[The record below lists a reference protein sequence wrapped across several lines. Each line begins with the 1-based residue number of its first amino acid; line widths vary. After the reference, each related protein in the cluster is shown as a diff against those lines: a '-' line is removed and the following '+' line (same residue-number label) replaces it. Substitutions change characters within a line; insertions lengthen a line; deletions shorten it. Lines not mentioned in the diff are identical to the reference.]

1 MNGKTSN
8 DKTFNDKT
16 FNDKAASS
24 FDANSAPP
32 HRCTDRLI
40 EIICSE
46 DDIVRDTALDTV
58 CDGLSMEATIEH
70 LAALD
75 AFWRQA
81 DNLYHR
87 VRAIF
92 FLSAI
97 HRYHMP
103 KFFAGADS
111 GHIPYGAYQH
121 LLERRFVEA
130 INGFLAQ
137 QRESGPSDCMSS
149 ALAKAYHELAFQ
161 TLADQVRKSVRTVKG
176 NQWMFRTG
184 HPADQPLNFRSA
196 LLQRDDDCPT
206 FPILKETTAVRMDF
220 THSAWSDI
228 FFLGMDFPAGAKV
241 INASVNL
248 GVLGRD
254 AKPQPPIECYL
265 RVIDQPVL
273 RLASIDLKASADIT
287 TIGEVFDFGRDYLGL
302 IKAAVIAAGI
312 VPPGMEGCG
321 ESIETLLSGM
331 IGPGLGLEIVSKV
344 NDIPKGSRLAVST
357 NLLGSLI
364 SMCMRATGQ
373 VSSLDGALTEGD
385 RRIIAAR
392 AILGEWI
399 GGSGGGWQDSGGVW
413 PGIKLIQ
420 GASAEEGDPEFGV
433 SRGRLLPRHQVFSM
447 DQITGQTRKKLQESL
462 VLVHGGMAQNVGPI
476 LEMVTEKF
484 LLRSP
489 AEWEARQEAIAIL
502 DEIIAALKAGD
513 IKAVGAATHR
523 NFFGPL
529 QKIIPWCTNLFT
541 NSLVQQCQTKYGD
554 QFWGF
559 WMLGGMAGGGMGF
572 IFDPAVKP
580 EAQLWLQQTML
591 DTKQSMQLRLPFAM
605 EPVVYDFEINDRGTW
620 GTFEVGENQRMPNEY
635 YALMIPTWLQL
646 PASEIPQSAR
656 FEMEQL
662 GSDFRN
668 EGHSDA
674 FQRIIEGILPG
685 RKATR
690 ENAETLSEMLNRLGF
705 DQEQHEAIRA
715 DLKSGRFGLAQNRLP
730 ANTSIEDV
738 REGDYLDTR
747 SGFSSEAI
755 ATGQAAIDAGEV
767 AVMTLAAG
775 VGSRWTDGAGVV
787 KGLHPF
793 AQFGGRHRSFVE
805 VHLAKSKQA
814 SPMDG
819 PAIPHVITTG
829 YMTHDPIKNHL
840 RQHDHYGYTGSV
852 YLSPGRYVGL
862 RTIPMVRDLKFFW
875 EEMPQQQLDQQQQKM
890 RQSVRTALTRWAQ
903 NTGEGSDYRENTP
916 MQCLHPVGHW
926 YEIPNLLRNG
936 VLHQMLQDRPQLKYL
951 LLHNVD
957 TLGANVDAGLLGTHI
972 NSGKCLSF
980 EVIARRLEDR
990 GGGLARVNGQV
1001 RLVEGLSMP
1010 RERDEFK
1017 LSFYNSMTTWIDID
1031 QLLNAFGLFRDQLAD
1046 QPKVDEG
1053 VRQLSLRM
1061 PTYITIKDVKKRWG
1075 NAQEDVYPVS
1085 QFEKL
1090 WGDMSG
1096 LLDVPTEF
1104 LVVRLQRGQQLKEQA
1119 QLDGWLRDGTA
1130 DYVDQLCKW
1139 D

>member
-1 MNGKTSN
+1 MSKTTAKKQSGSVSS
-8 DKTFNDKT
+8 FA
-16 FNDKAASS
+16 AAS
-24 FDANSAPP
+24 NN
-32 HRCTDRLI
+32 RLI
-40 EIICSE
+40 EIICS
-46 DDIVRDTALDTV
+46 DQDSIRDTALDSV
-58 CDGLSMEATIEH
+58 CAGLSMREMTAH
-70 LAALD
+70 LNALD

-87 VRAIF
+87 VRALF

-97 HRYHMP
+97 HRFHMP
-103 KFFAGADS
+103 SLFENSGS
-111 GHIPYGAYQH
+111 GHIPYAAYQH
-121 LLERRFVEA
+121 LLARRFVEA
-130 INGFLAQ
+130 INGFLDSQ
-137 QRESGPSDCMSS
+137 KVIGPSDCMSS

-184 HPADQPLNFRSA
+184 HPADQPLNFRPE
-196 LLQRDDDCPT
+196 LLKRSPDCPT
-206 FPILKETTAVRMDF
+206 FPMLKETTAVRMDF

-248 GVLGRD
+248 GILGRD
-254 AKPQPPIECYL
+254 SNPRPPIECYL

-273 RLASIDLKASADIT
+273 RIASIDLKATSDLT
-287 TIGEVFDFGRDYLGL
+287 TIGEVFDFGRDHLGL

-321 ESIETLLSGM
+321 ESMETLLSGM

-373 VSSLDGALTEGD
+373 VSSLDGALAESD

-399 GGSGGGWQDSGGVW
+399 GGSGGGWQDSGGIW

-420 GASAEEGDPEFGV
+420 GALAEEGDPEFGI
-433 SRGRLLPRHQVFSM
+433 SRGRLLPQHTVFS
-447 DQITGQTRKKLQESL
+447 DVEITEQTREKLQNSL

-489 AEWEARQEAIAIL
+489 AEWKARQEAIAIL
-502 DEIIAALKAGD
+502 DEIVAALKAGD

-541 NSLVQQCQTKYGD
+541 NSLVEQCQSKYGT

-572 IFDPAVKP
+572 IFDPAVKQ
-580 EAQLWLQQTML
+580 EAQLWLQKAL
-591 DTKQSMQLRLPFAM
+591 LETKQAMQLRLSFAM
-605 EPVVYDFEINDRGTW
+605 DPVVYEFEINDRGTW
-620 GTFEVGENQRMPNEY
+620 GTFAAGDDQRMPNEY
-635 YALMIPTWLQL
+635 YAMMIPAWLQL
-646 PASEIPQSAR
+646 PAQEIPKSAR

-662 GSDFRN
+662 GSEFRN

-674 FQRIIEGILPG
+674 FARIVEGILPG

-690 ENAETLSEMLNRLGF
+690 EKVETLGEMLTRLGF
-705 DQEQHEAIRA
+705 DHEQHESIRA
-715 DLKSGRFGLAQNRLP
+715 DLKSGRFGLAQNRLTV
-730 ANTSIEDV
+730 NTSIEDV
-738 REGDYLDTR
+738 RPGDYVDARNGVPDEST
-747 SGFSSEAI
+747 
-755 ATGQAAIDAGEV
+755 ATGQAAINAGEV
-767 AVMTLAAG
+767 GVVTLAAG
-775 VGSRWTDGAGVV
+775 VGSRWTGGAGVV

-793 AQFGGRHRSFVE
+793 AQFGAKHRSFAE
-805 VHLAKSKQA
+805 VHLAKSKKA
-814 SPMDG
+814 SPNGG

-829 YMTHDPIKNHL
+829 YMTHGPIEEHL
-840 RQHDHYGYTGSV
+840 RRHQNYNYSGNV

-875 EEMPQQQLDQQQQKM
+875 EEMPQQVLDQQQQKM
-890 RQSVRTALTRWAQ
+890 RESVRTALTRWAQ
-903 NTGEGSDYRENTP
+903 NSGEGSDYRENTP

-936 VLHQMLQDRPQLKYL
+936 GLQQMLGDRPQLKYL
-951 LLHNVD
+951 MLHNVD
-957 TLGANVDAGLLGTHI
+957 TLGASVDAGLLGTHI
-972 NSGKCLSF
+972 ESGKDLSF
-980 EVIARRLEDR
+980 EVISRRLEDR
-990 GGGLARVNGQV
+990 GGGLAKVNGQV
-1001 RLVEGLSMP
+1001 RLVEGLAMP
-1010 RERDEFK
+1010 REQDEFK

-1031 QLLNAFGLFRDQLAD
+1031 QLLRVFGLSRDELGD
-1046 QPKVDEG
+1046 REKVDEG
-1053 VRQLSLRM
+1053 VRQVGLRM

-1075 NAQEDVYPVS
+1075 NAQEDVFPVS

-1090 WGDMSG
+1090 WSDMSG
-1096 LLDVPTEF
+1096 LSDVSTNF
-1104 LVVRLQRGQQLKEQA
+1104 VVVPLQRGQQLKEQA

-1130 DYVDQLCKW
+1130 SFVDKLCQW